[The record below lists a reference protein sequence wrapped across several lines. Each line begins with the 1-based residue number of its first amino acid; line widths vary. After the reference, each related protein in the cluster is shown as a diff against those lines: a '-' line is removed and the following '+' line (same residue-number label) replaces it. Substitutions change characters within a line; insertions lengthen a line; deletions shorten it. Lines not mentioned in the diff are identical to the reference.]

1 LEHHPLQAEVAANGI
16 SGYQLATGL
25 FRPIDHDRGRLEQ
38 LQGRT
43 IGTLRIDDRRNAM
56 VWRDRQE
63 FRLELVAFAD
73 VDRDDLVG
81 QAEVLPV

>member
-1 LEHHPLQAEVAANGI
+1 MQAEVAADGI
-16 SGYQLATGL
+16 GGYQLATGL
-25 FRPIDHDRGRLEQ
+25 FRQIDHDRGRLEQ
-38 LQGRT
+38 LEWRAA
-43 IGTLRIDDRRNAM
+43 GTVRIDDRRDAV

-81 QAEVLPV
+81 RPSSSSVI